1 MPADMGDPEIVVAAF
16 PDFGALAQ
24 EWRALEQRAAGF
36 SFFQSWTWLGC
47 LAAERFPAPLLVRA
61 ERGGRT
67 LGLALLNRRDGA
79 LHLSESGEAER
90 DAIYVEHNAPLLAA
104 DAPAGLAGR
113 MLAACWTVSGVR
125 RLLLSGAP
133 APLPAEAGG
142 LVLSDRRLPAPFV
155 DLAAVTR
162 GGTDFLGSRSG
173 NTRAQLRRSFR
184 HFSGLGP
191 VMLERPEGE
200 GTALAW
206 LDEMIGL
213 HAAAWGRRG
222 RPGAF
227 AGAFMRRFHAALVAA
242 ALPRG
247 ELDLLRIA
255 AGRETLGFLYG
266 FRHRG
271 IVYAYQSGFRTFPG
285 QPDARPGLVG
295 HALAI
300 EEARQAGLARYD
312 FLAGDARYKRS
323 LATGEAQ
330 LAWAE
335 LVRPGLAGRLQVGA
349 SRMLAGLR
357 GRLARGLSS
366 VRAAGSGDRPPSPA
380 PPAPPSSRAA
390 GG

>member
-1 MPADMGDPEIVVAAF
+1 MRDPEIVVAAS
-16 PDFGALAQ
+16 PDLRTIGQ
-24 EWRALEQRAAGF
+24 EWRALEERAGRF

-47 LAAERFPAPLLVRA
+47 LALERFTAPLLVRA
-61 ERGGRT
+61 KSGGRT
-67 LGLALLNRRDGA
+67 VGLALLNRRGAA

-104 DAPAGLAGR
+104 DAPADLAGR
-113 MLAACWTVSGVR
+113 MLAACWTVPGAQRLVLSGV
-125 RLLLSGAP
+125 P
-133 APLPAEAGG
+133 TPLPGAAGG
-142 LVLSDRRLPAPFV
+142 LVLSERRLPAPFV

-184 HFSGLGP
+184 YFSGLGP
-191 VMLERPEGE
+191 VALERPEGE
-200 GTALAW
+200 GKALRW

-213 HAAAWGRRG
+213 HTAAWGRRG

-227 AGAFMRRFHAALVAA
+227 AGGFMRRFHAALVAA

-255 AGRETLGFLYG
+255 AGGETLGFLYS

-271 IVYAYQSGFRTFPG
+271 TVYAYQSGFQAFPG
-285 QPDARPGLVG
+285 QQDARPGLVG

-300 EEARQAGLARYD
+300 EAARQAGLARYD

-323 LATGEAQ
+323 LATGEAE
-330 LAWAE
+330 LAWAA
-335 LVRPGLAGRLQVGA
+335 LVRPGLVGRMQVRA
-349 SRMLAGLR
+349 SRALAGLR

-366 VRAAGSGDRPPSPA
+366 VRAAGSGST
-380 PPAPPSSRAA
+380 
-390 GG
+390 